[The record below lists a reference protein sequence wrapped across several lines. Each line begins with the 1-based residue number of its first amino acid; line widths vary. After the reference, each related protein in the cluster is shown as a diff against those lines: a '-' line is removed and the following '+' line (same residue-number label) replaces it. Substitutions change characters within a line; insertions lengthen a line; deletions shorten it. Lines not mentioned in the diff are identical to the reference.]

1 MPDRTWFIGSRR
13 RYGTRSPG
21 APLERMDPS
30 EIRRESETGDA
41 DAVRRREY
49 EMEVLERVIE
59 DIRNP
64 PRPPDS
70 DSE

>member
-1 MPDRTWFIGSRR
+1 MPERTWFIGSRR
-13 RYGTRSPG
+13 RYGSPSTG
-21 APLERMDPS
+21 VPLQRLDPS
-30 EIRRESETGDA
+30 EIRRESEAGGA
-41 DAVRRREY
+41 DAARRREY

-64 PRPPDS
+64 PPPPDS